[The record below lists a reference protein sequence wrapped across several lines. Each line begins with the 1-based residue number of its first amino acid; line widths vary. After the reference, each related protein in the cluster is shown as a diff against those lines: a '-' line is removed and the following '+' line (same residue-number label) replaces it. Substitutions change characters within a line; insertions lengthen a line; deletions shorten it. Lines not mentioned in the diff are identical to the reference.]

1 MAASDVTLTII
12 IVITFIALYLFNI
25 FAIGIQRIKDN
36 WPLYRCQPM
45 IMPFASW
52 FGHNTSKNFAYC
64 IQNIQTNFMGE
75 LLKPMNLN
83 IGILGKL
90 TGGLSTNLN
99 FSRGFMSG
107 FRFNLGDIFSNI
119 FATLFN
125 VMVEVQR
132 LIINLKDIIGKFTGV
147 LITVLYVLEGALMTM
162 GSAWAGPPGELVRA
176 LCFHPETKL
185 KTKDGEIFPMK
196 DIPLNSILPNGS
208 RVCAVM
214 QISNLDKNGEMVE
227 KMYKVKRNDVKR
239 NDVKRN
245 DVKRNDVKDE
255 DIVVSGSHLIYD
267 ATVDNFIHVKDLP
280 LAEVTDIHCPVLYC
294 LITSDHTIQIGDWI
308 FHDWEDSNGSEPKNI
323 SN

>member
-1 MAASDVTLTII
+1 
-12 IVITFIALYLFNI
+12 
-25 FAIGIQRIKDN
+25 
-36 WPLYRCQPM
+36 
-45 IMPFASW
+45 MPFASW

-64 IQNIQTNFMGE
+64 IQNIQTNFMDD

-83 IGILGKL
+83 IGILDKL
-90 TGGLSTNLN
+90 TSGLSTNLN
-99 FSRGFMSG
+99 FGRGFMSG

-147 LITVLYVLEGALMTM
+147 LITSLYVLDGALMTM
-162 GSAWAGPPGELVRA
+162 TSVWAGPPGELVRA

-214 QISNLDKNGEMVE
+214 QISNLDKNGEIVE
-227 KMYKVKRNDVKR
+227 KMYKVKN
-239 NDVKRN
+239 
-245 DVKRNDVKDE
+245 KRNDVKDE
-255 DIVVSGSHLIYD
+255 DIIVSGSHLIYD
-267 ATVDNFIHVKDLP
+267 ATLDNFIHVKDLP
-280 LAEVTDIHCPVLYC
+280 GAEVTDIHCPVLYC